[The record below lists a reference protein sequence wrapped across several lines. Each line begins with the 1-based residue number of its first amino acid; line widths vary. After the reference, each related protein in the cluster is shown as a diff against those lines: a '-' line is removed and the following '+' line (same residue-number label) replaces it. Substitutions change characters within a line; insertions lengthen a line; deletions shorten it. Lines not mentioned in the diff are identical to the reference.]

1 MSSSSSY
8 TYFSGVTGVGND
20 PLFFLDFFFLNKP
33 PKLPV
38 LFVSFLGLLRDT
50 DAEDTDAEEGFLRDT
65 DAEDTDAEEGFL
77 VDSGTEI
84 TLGAL

>member
-8 TYFSGVTGVGND
+8 SYFSGVTGVGID
-20 PLFFLDFFFLNKP
+20 PVLSLDFFFFLNKL

-50 DAEDTDAEEGFLRDT
+50 DTEG
-65 DAEDTDAEEGFL
+65 GFL
-77 VDSGTEI
+77 VDSGTEV
-84 TLGAL
+84 TADGL